1 MSEIKLGNDGAT
13 VYVQCEIKNEELF
26 EILERVDENRR
37 LEVFLDIVR
46 IGATGYRRIGVGVEL
61 DFVER
66 KIEEMLSKLERTLDP
81 HLETSLLGVFMSRIK
96 EYFDRGGRIE
106 DILDPETENTPL
118 GKFVRSLKEYF
129 DSGGKL
135 ESLLNPDSET
145 SPIGR
150 FNRKLDE
157 YLGRGG
163 RLEELLNPAEDS
175 SPLGKLK
182 KELLQE
188 FKEIREIISKEEARK
203 EVVDATT
210 LKGYVFEDACDEIL
224 NGCAG
229 FGETVT
235 RTTGEVGNIPKSKK
249 GDFVVELE
257 NGKKV
262 VFEVKDWQSV
272 SLNKIKD
279 EVSEA
284 MENRGADYGVFV
296 SKYIESLP
304 KSVGWFNEYGNILV
318 CALGSRDADTFH
330 PEILHIAYQ
339 WAKMRLKAEGDVDK
353 EAIKKTIHE
362 LDEMDNMLDDFSK
375 ILTQCKSARKAINA
389 IEETAEHLE
398 KSVKNKL
405 ESLKHALGVV
415 SG

>member
-1 MSEIKLGNDGAT
+1 MSGITLGDDRET
-13 VYVQCEIKNEELF
+13 VYIQCEIKSRELF
-26 EILERVDENRR
+26 EVLQDIEDDKR
-37 LEVFLDIVR
+37 LEVFVDIVK
-46 IGATGYRRIGVGVEL
+46 IGVTGYRRMNIGVDL
-61 DFVER
+61 DFVEK
-66 KIEEMLSKLERTLDP
+66 KIEEMLSKLEETLDP
-81 HLETSLLGVFMSRIK
+81 HLETSLLGVFMSRVK
-96 EYFDRGGRIE
+96 EYFDRGGKIE

-150 FNRKLDE
+150 FSKKLEE

-163 RLEELLNPAEDS
+163 RLEELLNPAEDD

-182 KELLQE
+182 KEILRE
-188 FKEIREIISKEEARK
+188 IKEIRDILSKEEGRK

-210 LKGYVFEDACDEIL
+210 LKGYVFEDACEEIL
-224 NGCAG
+224 SGCVG
-229 FGETVT
+229 FGESII
-235 RTTGEVGNIPKSKK
+235 RTTDEVGKIPRSKK

-262 VFEVKDWQSV
+262 VFEVKDWQNV

-284 MENRGADYGVFV
+284 IENRGADYGVFV
-296 SKYIESLP
+296 SKYIEALP

-318 CALGSRDADTFH
+318 CALGSREADTFH
-330 PEILHIAYQ
+330 PEMLHVAYQ
-339 WAKMRLKAEGDVDK
+339 WAKMKLKAEGDADR
-353 EAIKKTIHE
+353 EAINRVMSE
-362 LDEMDNMLDDFSK
+362 LDKLNDELYNLSEIK
-375 ILTQCKSARKAINA
+375 KKCRSAKKAIDDVEKIANS
-389 IEETAEHLE
+389 LE
-398 KSVKNKL
+398 
-405 ESLKHALGVV
+405 ESLEESLDSLKKALGAVA
-415 SG
+415 G